1 MKVNHSALVEKVAQ
15 NSRFESND
23 VAHMMKALQ
32 FSILDALQTQ
42 GDIVYLQGIGK
53 FELVLRK
60 GKMDNLT
67 GVPRMTRDKLTV
79 QFSPSKGLETWNT
92 DSLA

>member
-1 MKVNHSALVEKVAQ
+1 MKLNHSALVEKVAQ
-15 NSRFESND
+15 NSRFENGD
-23 VAHMMKALQ
+23 VAHMMKALK
-32 FSILDALQTQ
+32 FSILDALQVQ

-60 GKMDNLT
+60 GKKDHLT

-79 QFSPSKGLETWNT
+79 QFTPSKGLETWNIE
-92 DSLA
+92 DLD